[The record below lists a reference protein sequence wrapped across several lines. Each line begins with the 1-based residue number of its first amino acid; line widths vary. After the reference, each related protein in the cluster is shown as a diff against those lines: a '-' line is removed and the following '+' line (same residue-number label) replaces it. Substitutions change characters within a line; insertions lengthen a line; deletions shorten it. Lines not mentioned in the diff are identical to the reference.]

1 MKKYLLILLAACC
14 LLGGC
19 GVNGQPV
26 QPPEAPESVQDALP
40 PEASARISPLPAAV
54 DMAALGNCTVPVSID
69 EHGIY
74 TDGSGKIMIQFT
86 VYSYEL
92 YDMVDI
98 AALKEGD
105 IISHRGEDIV
115 VSSVSRSDSGRV
127 SINGGLDVGGYELY
141 TDESGVYYFVG
152 YNDAKAYY
160 AIGEAVFGVAE
171 DFVFT
176 DGMDFDNPPV
186 SYTAPQLLDK
196 NSGIF
201 FHFVP
206 HNTKLTVENG
216 AITALERV
224 YMP

>member
-1 MKKYLLILLAACC
+1 MKKYLLIMLAACC

-19 GVNGQPV
+19 GINAQPV

-40 PEASARISPLPAAV
+40 PEASARISPLPTAV

-216 AITALERV
+216 AITALERI